1 MNPIMLLQTSTLS
14 VIKGRSGLIG
24 PHAEHVGLFQKYGDI
39 VQPIASSE
47 SEIQDKRTLATFPTS
62 STEMSAT

>member
-1 MNPIMLLQTSTLS
+1 MLLQTSTLS

-47 SEIQDKRTLATFPTS
+47 SEIQDKRTLATFQTS